1 MLLAEYYRLK
11 KTEDNPEAG
20 RIYQDAR
27 RLDVRRVH
35 RKKVDRAYHEPEEV
49 DCIYTGGL
57 REEVD
62 EIVGIGDIFVRD
74 DGTALLKTPQKWR
87 KLLNSL

>member
-1 MLLAEYYRLK
+1 MK
-11 KTEDNPEAG
+11 KTEENLEAG

-27 RLDVRRVH
+27 RLDIRRVH
-35 RKKVDRAYHEPEEV
+35 RRKVDRAYHEPVEV

-62 EIVGIGDIFVRD
+62 SIVGIGDIFVRD
-74 DGTALLKTPQKWR
+74 DGTALLKTEREWR
-87 KLLNSL
+87 ELLNSL